1 MDLVGHLFCSYH
13 RRMNIR
19 TFVHG
24 GTGRYSCICMY
35 NKLMRANTVE
45 ESNEIKHT
53 HSVYVADKA
62 LRYLNTLND
71 HEQYPCA
78 RVNMGEDICMYQR
91 SASSSVESMNN
102 ANKSV
107 RARTAVDPVNS
118 SMLLLQKENERF
130 LSHREEAYQ
139 WKEELTPHGVKLRDE
154 IFKKVEYREYS
165 ISIVNGIERVNCTV
179 RELVNS
185 PGSATS

>member
-1 MDLVGHLFCSYH
+1 MS
-13 RRMNIR
+13 
-19 TFVHG
+19 
-24 GTGRYSCICMY
+24 
-35 NKLMRANTVE
+35 
-45 ESNEIKHT
+45 
-53 HSVYVADKA
+53 DKA
-62 LRYLNTLND
+62 LRYLNTIND
-71 HEQYPCA
+71 HQQYPCA
-78 RVNMGEDICMYQR
+78 RVSMGEDICMYQR

-165 ISIVNGIERVNCTV
+165 ISIVNGIEHVNCTV
-179 RELVNS
+179 ARVE
-185 PGSATS
+185 